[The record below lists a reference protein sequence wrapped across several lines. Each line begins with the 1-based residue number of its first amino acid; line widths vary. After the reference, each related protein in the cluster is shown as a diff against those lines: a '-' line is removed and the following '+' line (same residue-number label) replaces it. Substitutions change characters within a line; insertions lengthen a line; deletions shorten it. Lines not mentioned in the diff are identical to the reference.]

1 MEKFQKKRNLVT
13 LLILGL
19 SITNHVTSG
28 TPPDWSKDAI
38 WYQIFPERFN
48 NGDRSNDP
56 TKETLEGTWPFEPI
70 KSWKISPWESDW
82 YKMQPWESENGMG
95 FYYNAQRRRYG
106 GDIQGILNKLD
117 YLKKIGIN
125 AIYLN
130 PIFESPSL
138 HKYGATMF
146 HHIDNNFGPDPK
158 GDEKM
163 WQKEDPSSPKTWQW
177 TSADKLFLKL
187 IRECHSRDIKII
199 IDGVFNHVGINF
211 WALQKAKINGPSS
224 KYADWFDIKEWDNP
238 NTPKNEFN
246 YQGWSG
252 FKGLPVFKHGKT
264 GPTEAVKEYFRSVIK
279 RWMDPNS
286 DGDPSDGIDGWRL
299 DVAAEVPIGF
309 WREFRDWTKT
319 INPNAYLTGEIWWED
334 YKNIK
339 LKNAATWLKGDTF
352 DAVMNYRFADTA
364 YQFFNQ
370 SKGTLS
376 ASDFTREIIKIHTDY
391 GYDVCLGLQNLLGS
405 HDTQRLG
412 SMIENPEHRLDHGAN
427 LKRNRNY
434 SINPVSHNNQRRL
447 MQIVAF
453 QFFSPGAPFI
463 YYGDEVGMWG
473 ADDPDCRKPMVWP
486 DINYENESATPF
498 GPSRENVSEVK
509 QNESLL
515 NFYTQ
520 LCSIRKRSSA
530 LKRGDFKIILA
541 DNNSRVIAFKRKYQ
555 KDTCIAIFNA
565 SNRPAPMPIIEK
577 DFDLLFR
584 SEHTSLKRL
593 GDYGFAL
600 FIKKI

>member
-1 MEKFQKKRNLVT
+1 MEKFQKKTNLIT

-19 SITNHVTSG
+19 CLTNHMASG
-28 TPPDWSKDAI
+28 KPPDWSKDAI

-48 NGDRSNDP
+48 NGDSSNDP
-56 TKETLEGTWPFEPI
+56 TKDTLEGTWPFEPI

-146 HHIDNNFGPDPK
+146 HHIDNNFGPDPES
-158 GDEKM
+158 DEKI

-187 IRECHSRDIKII
+187 IKECHRRDIKII

-211 WALQKAKINGPSS
+211 WALQKAKVQGPSS
-224 KYADWFDIKEWDNP
+224 KYANWFDITEWDNP
-238 NTPKNEFN
+238 NTLEDEFK
-246 YQGWSG
+246 YQGWAG

-264 GPTEAVKEYFRSVIK
+264 GPVAAVKEYFRSVIK

-299 DVAAEVPIGF
+299 DVAAEVPIDF
-309 WREFRDWTKT
+309 WKEFRGWTKA

-339 LKNAATWLKGDTF
+339 LKNATSWLQGDTF
-352 DAVMNYRFADTA
+352 DAVMNYRFADST

-370 SKGTLS
+370 SKNPLS
-376 ASDFTREIIKIHTDY
+376 SSDFTHEIIKIHTDY
-391 GYDVCLGLQNLLGS
+391 SYDVCLGLQNLLGS

-434 SINPVSHNNQRRL
+434 STNPVSHKNQRRL

-473 ADDPDCRKPMVWP
+473 ADDPDCRKPMIWP
-486 DINYENESATPF
+486 GMNYENESAKPF
-498 GPSRENVSEVK
+498 GTFLKHGNKVK
-509 QNESLL
+509 QNENLL

-520 LCSIRKRSSA
+520 LCSIRKNSSA
-530 LKRGDFKIILA
+530 LRRGDFKIILA
-541 DNNSRVIAFKRKYQ
+541 DNKKRLIAFKRTYQ
-555 KDTCIAIFNA
+555 KNNCIAVFNA
-565 SNRPAPMPIIEK
+565 SNRPIAMPMIAK
-577 DFDLLFR
+577 DLNLFMH
-584 SEHTSLKRL
+584 SEQTTVNTL
-593 GDYGFAL
+593 GSHGFAL
-600 FIKKI
+600 LIE